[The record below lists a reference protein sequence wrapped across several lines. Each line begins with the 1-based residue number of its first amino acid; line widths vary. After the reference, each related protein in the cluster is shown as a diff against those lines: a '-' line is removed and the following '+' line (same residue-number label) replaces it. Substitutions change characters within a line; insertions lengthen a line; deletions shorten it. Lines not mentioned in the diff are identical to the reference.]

1 MGREWVGTWILR
13 GGLVFGLDVILTVS
27 DKIER
32 NDDEKNMLACRMC
45 CRMLLGRSQLFV
57 MLSWVEM
64 VAGNQAAAV
73 AATGYHGSN
82 RAEKSRNVT
91 HFNWKI

>member
-1 MGREWVGTWILR
+1 MGRGGVGTWILR

-73 AATGYHGSN
+73 AATGYHKSN
-82 RAEKSRNVT
+82 WAEESGIIIHRDQ
-91 HFNWKI
+91 KI